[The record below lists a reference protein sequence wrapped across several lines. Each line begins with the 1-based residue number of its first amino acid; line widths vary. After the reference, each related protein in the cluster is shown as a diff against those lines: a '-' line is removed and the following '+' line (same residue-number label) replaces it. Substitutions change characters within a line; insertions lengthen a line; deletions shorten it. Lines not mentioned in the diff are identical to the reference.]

1 AKQIARQTV
10 SQGAPDG
17 SKDASVGPSERTA
30 VDEALRLADLWLDGV
45 TSMPS
50 GSVSTVAWS
59 RAEWVEA
66 SLPAWQQ
73 LVDPVAERVGLAM
86 GDVLPEEMQAMA
98 GPLIGMMR
106 SMGGAM
112 FGQQIGQAV
121 GVLAGEVVGSTDIGL
136 PLGPA

>member
-1 AKQIARQTV
+1 A
-10 SQGAPDG
+10 QGTPDG
-17 SKDASVGPSERTA
+17 TKDASVGPSERAA

-45 TSMPS
+45 TSLPS

-66 SLPAWQQ
+66 SLPAWQK

-106 SMGGAM
+106 SMGGA
-112 FGQQIGQAV
+112 V
-121 GVLAGEVVGSTDIGL
+121 
-136 PLGPA
+136 LGPHLGEAGGGVGGAGGGSDPRGNARGP